1 MSSEVVNF
9 DHFIRISSESW
20 PQPASILLQSY
31 TNTEKCY
38 SNHEKKFC
46 SVSHSNFMIFF
57 LDKTFKVDEII
68 PNLIFIICT
77 AISASSSMGKETI
90 LSLVWETLLV
100 KVN

>member
-1 MSSEVVNF
+1 
-9 DHFIRISSESW
+9 
-20 PQPASILLQSY
+20 
-31 TNTEKCY
+31 
-38 SNHEKKFC
+38 
-46 SVSHSNFMIFF
+46 MIFF